1 MSRTRKFTDPDQL
14 AAAMAQA
21 ASRVGPATARA
32 VGHEAMV
39 LQALIQAAASGRP
52 GPNAITGRYRA
63 SWQVHIRP
71 RRNGAAATVGTFSP
85 QGRRLELGFY
95 GTDSLGRVYAQPP
108 FPHVAPALALI
119 QPRFAARIATAA
131 MGALE

>member
-1 MSRTRKFTDPDQL
+1 MSRARKFTDPDQL

-21 ASRVGPATARA
+21 AARVGPATARA

-52 GPNAITGRYRA
+52 GPNVITGRYRA
-63 SWQVHIRP
+63 SWQAQVRP
-71 RRNGAAATVGTFSP
+71 RRNGATAVVGTFAP

-95 GTDSLGRVYAQPP
+95 GADSLGRVYAQPP

-119 QPRFAARIATAA
+119 QPRFAERIATAA
-131 MGALE
+131 MGAFA

>member
-1 MSRTRKFTDPDQL
+1 MSRARKFTDADQL

-21 ASRVGPATARA
+21 AARVGPATARA

-63 SWQVHIRP
+63 SWQVQVRPAATAPPPRSAPSRP
-71 RRNGAAATVGTFSP
+71 RAAAWNWASTEPTPWAGCTRSRPFRTSP
-85 QGRRLELGFY
+85 RH
-95 GTDSLGRVYAQPP
+95 SP
-108 FPHVAPALALI
+108 
-119 QPRFAARIATAA
+119 
-131 MGALE
+131 